1 MADFMIE
8 KIIGFIII
16 IMAIRSFITK
26 NRVERIL
33 YINVID
39 FGLSALIAIYINTP
53 FGFIVGSTF
62 FITSTISSNAIAYTF
77 NRLKNEIVFD

>member
-1 MADFMIE
+1 MIE
-8 KIIGFIII
+8 KIIGIII
-16 IMAIRSFITK
+16 ILMTIRAFITK
-26 NRVERIL
+26 NMAERVL

-62 FITSTISSNAIAYTF
+62 FITSTISSNAIVYT
-77 NRLKNEIVFD
+77 LKLLKKDCWVEK

>member
-1 MADFMIE
+1 MIE
-8 KIIGFIII
+8 KIIGIIVI
-16 IMAIRSFITK
+16 LMAVRAFITK
-26 NRVERIL
+26 NMVERVL

-62 FITSTISSNAIAYTF
+62 FITSTISSNAIAYSF
-77 NRLKNEIVFD
+77 KLLKKDFEVKK